1 MRSGSV
7 EKIYASGH
15 GGGVGGPS
23 EVGGGVDVVA
33 AWTAVRGGV
42 GGSGGVGEEDSVL
55 GAGGGGSG
63 AFFASTAACGG
74 EAGSRNR
81 AGESTELGAGA
92 GEE

>member
-1 MRSGSV
+1 M
-7 EKIYASGH
+7 
-15 GGGVGGPS
+15 
-23 EVGGGVDVVA
+23 A
-33 AWTAVRGGV
+33 AWTAARGGV
-42 GGSGGVGEEDSVL
+42 DGSGGVGEEDSVL

-74 EAGSRNR
+74 EAGSRGG